1 MDAVQALKIGTDV
14 RIARKSRGWT
24 NARLAASA
32 GVARNT
38 VSAIENGRNVRDG
51 NLRAVL
57 SALDIEPTI
66 AGSPYSHEVE
76 LLRDMVGHWLLALP
90 DSERKDA
97 QGDLM
102 RFILARRS

>member
-1 MDAVQALKIGTDV
+1 MDAMQALKIGSEV
-14 RIARKSRGWT
+14 RIARKCRGWT
-24 NARLAASA
+24 NAQLAESA
-32 GVARNT
+32 GVAPNT
-38 VSAIENGRNVRDG
+38 VSAVENGKNVREG

-57 SALDIEPTI
+57 PALDIEPNA
-66 AGSPYSHEVE
+66 AGPSYSDEVE

-102 RFILARRS
+102 RFILARRC

>member
-1 MDAVQALKIGTDV
+1 MDAMQARKIGTEV

-24 NARLAASA
+24 NARLAESA
-32 GVARNT
+32 GIARNT
-38 VSAIENGRNVRDG
+38 VSAIENGKTVRDG

-66 AGSPYSHEVE
+66 AGSSYSREVE
-76 LLRDMVGHWLLALP
+76 LLRDMVGHWLSALP
-90 DSERKDA
+90 DSERNDA